1 MCLPFF
7 IDENRYLLIRCIF
20 VVFEN
25 RIVMKNLVLLL
36 SCLWFLVVG
45 CSKNS
50 STQPVEPKTYTQLTI
65 LRATINGVG
74 VTNGSVVYGIAN
86 RPVNVVLTFNAP
98 IVADAFIKN
107 SIAFDGSLG
116 TNYQSSI
123 VSGDSALMITTSV
136 IPTPISRYSFHVNAG
151 ILLGGQVASSFACSF
166 VTQLDS
172 TAKFPV
178 IPDDSLLTVIERG
191 TFRYFWDYAHPV
203 SGMARERTGS
213 GETVTTGGSGF
224 GIMAILV
231 GIHRGF
237 ITRAQGFAQINKI
250 VSFLNTDAQ
259 TFHGAFP
266 HWMNGSTGQVIPFS
280 TEDDGGDLV
289 ETSYMMEGLL
299 TAYQFFK
306 NGSTGE
312 QAMCGV
318 IQKLWQN
325 VDWTWYQNGQNTLY
339 WHWSPTYQFAMNMQ
353 IRGYNE
359 AMIDYVLAAASPT
372 HSISKAVYDQGWA
385 QNGAILNG
393 KVFEGVTLPLGS
405 DYGGPLF
412 FAHYSFL
419 GLDPRNLQDHY
430 ANYWQQNVAQTEINN
445 RFCIR
450 NPYGWNGYSAQC
462 WGLTAS
468 DSPTGYNAAS
478 PTNDQG
484 TIAPTAALSSMPYT
498 PAQSLQAARFF
509 YYQLGD
515 KIWGQYGFVD
525 AFDLS
530 QAWFS
535 TDANGVQSDL
545 AIDEG
550 PIICMIENY
559 RSQFLWNLFM
569 QNTDVQNGL
578 TKLGFSY

>member
-1 MCLPFF
+1 
-7 IDENRYLLIRCIF
+7 
-20 VVFEN
+20 
-25 RIVMKNLVLLL
+25 MKNLLLLL
-36 SCLWFLVVG
+36 SCVWLLVVG

-50 STQPVEPKTYTQLTI
+50 SSQPSEPTTYKQLSV
-65 LRATINGVG
+65 LHATINGTS
-74 VTNGSVVYGIAN
+74 VTDGSVVYGVAN
-86 RPVNVVLTFNAP
+86 QPVKVVLIFNAP
-98 IVADAFIKN
+98 IISDPALKN
-107 SIAFDGSLG
+107 SMAFDGALG
-116 TNYQSSI
+116 TNYQSALSN
-123 VSGDSALMITTSV
+123 GDSSLVITTTVS
-136 IPTPISRYSFHVNAG
+136 PTAISRYSFHLNPG
-151 ILLGGQVASSFACSF
+151 ILLGGQIASGISFSF
-166 VTQLDS
+166 VTQIDS
-172 TAKFPV
+172 TAKFP
-178 IPDDSLLTVIERG
+178 IISDDSLLTVIERG

-203 SGMARERTGS
+203 SGLARERTGS
-213 GETVTTGGSGF
+213 GETVTIGGSGF

-237 ITRAQGFAQINKI
+237 ITRAQGFAQIDKI
-250 VSFLNTDAQ
+250 VNFLNTDAQ

-266 HWMNGSTGQVIPFS
+266 HWLNGTTGQVIPFS
-280 TEDDGGDLV
+280 TQDNGGDLV

-299 TAYQFFK
+299 TAYEFFK
-306 NGSTGE
+306 NGSTDE
-312 QAMCGV
+312 QAMCNV

-325 VDWTWYQNGQNTLY
+325 VDWNWYRNGQNTLY
-339 WHWSPTYQFAMNMQ
+339 WHWSPTYGFGMNMQ
-353 IRGYNE
+353 INGYNE
-359 AMIDYVLAAASPT
+359 CLITYVLAASSPT
-372 HSISKAVYDQGWA
+372 HSITKAVYDQGWA
-385 QNGAILNG
+385 QNGTIRNG
-393 KVFEGVTLPLGS
+393 RSFEGFTLPLGS

-419 GLDPRNLQDHY
+419 GLDPRNLQDQY
-430 ANYWQQNVAQTEINN
+430 ANYWQQNVAQSMINN
-445 RFCIR
+445 LYCIQ
-450 NPYGWNGYSAQC
+450 NPLGWYGYSAQC

-515 KIWGQYGFVD
+515 KLWKQYGFVD

-535 TDANGVQSDL
+535 ADVNGVQSNL

-550 PIICMIENY
+550 PIIIMIENY

-569 QNTDVQNGL
+569 QNSDVQNGL